1 MLQIPQ
7 GDWRL
12 QPVMAGYPCPVMET
26 NKVLFWRT
34 IAGTE
39 GSAGT
44 KAMPWQA
51 GSCSPGML
59 LTITQ

>member
-1 MLQIPQ
+1 
-7 GDWRL
+7 
-12 QPVMAGYPCPVMET
+12 MAGYPCPVMET